1 MANLKHKTK
10 GIHVRKAILKYI
22 INYIQKHGYPPT
34 VREIGD
40 GVGLKST
47 STVQNHLTIM
57 LDEGM
62 IERDG
67 KISSPRAIRVPGYR
81 FVKEEENEHKRA

>member
-1 MANLKHKTK
+1 MIQR

-62 IERDG
+62 IESDG
-67 KISSPRAIRVPGYR
+67 KISSPRVIRVPGYR